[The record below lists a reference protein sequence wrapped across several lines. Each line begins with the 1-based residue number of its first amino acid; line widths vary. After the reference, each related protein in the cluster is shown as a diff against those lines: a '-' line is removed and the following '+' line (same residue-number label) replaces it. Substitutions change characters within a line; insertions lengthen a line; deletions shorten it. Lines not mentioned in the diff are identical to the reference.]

1 MRSAYKTK
9 KSYVILGYTTF
20 LLCFTIFFACQ
31 SKKQSQLSPGAAAFK
46 KEVQQAI
53 GMLAEALIDPVS
65 KSNVAVI
72 NTTLRKIMPESIKLC
87 RACPFMI
94 AIMDRKGTV
103 LTVYPPKK
111 EYSRHYAQYKLV
123 IQALERGESCHGQ
136 LFLQDGSKLYTI
148 CVPLQ
153 KENKTVGV
161 IVLTTTEEE
170 VKQRW
175 GMSEQEFLA
184 IDFNQ

>member
-9 KSYVILGYTTF
+9 KSHVIFGYTT
-20 LLCFTIFFACQ
+20 LLFCFMVLFGCQ
-31 SKKQSQLSPGAAAFK
+31 SKKQSPLSPAAAAFK

-53 GMLAEALIDPVS
+53 GMLAGALIDPVS

-72 NTTLRKIMPESIKLC
+72 NATLKKTMPESIKLC

-94 AIMDRKGTV
+94 AILDRKGTV

-123 IQALERGESCHGQ
+123 IQALDRGEACHGQ